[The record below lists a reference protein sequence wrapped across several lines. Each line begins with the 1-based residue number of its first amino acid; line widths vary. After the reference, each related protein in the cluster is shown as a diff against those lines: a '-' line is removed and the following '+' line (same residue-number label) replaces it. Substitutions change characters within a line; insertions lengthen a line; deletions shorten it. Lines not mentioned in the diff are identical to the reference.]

1 MPDSFQSIELRR
13 VSGEIVDFDVSSM
26 GGKPTPYLPVLVI
39 RCIVLNQ
46 IDFLGEVTSDQL
58 LLVNDIG
65 RCVEDLLKMVKEAA
79 GIEFDRAKNFQ
90 RFPLPGGGNF
100 GLASYPRPGLVES
113 GVLTESGF
121 VLEEDGGSFASGFF
135 LMSGYRYR
143 THRDW
148 SCLSARART
157 FLGRWTENPNC

>member
-1 MPDSFQSIELRR
+1 M
-13 VSGEIVDFDVSSM
+13 DFDVSSM
-26 GGKPTPYLPVLVI
+26 GGKPIPDLPVLVI
-39 RCIVLNQ
+39 RSIVLNQ
-46 IDFLGEVTSDQL
+46 IDFLGKVTSDQPL
-58 LLVNDIG
+58 QVNDIG
-65 RCVEDLLKMVKEAA
+65 LRVEDLLKMVKETA
-79 GIEFDRAKNFQ
+79 GIEFDRAKDFQ
-90 RFPLPGGGNF
+90 CLLLPSGGNF

-121 VLEEDGGSFASGFF
+121 VLEQEGGSCASGFF